1 MLNNKIKAII
11 YKKNRQIVIKKLD
24 PKSDSFQY
32 NDKSYII
39 DKENYYIHRKI
50 AVYSFREEVPI
61 PLALKDLKV
70 LDGKEMVDF
79 DKVLM
84 SSDELNT
91 FKRSKTAKEI
101 LDTIDKGPLENIL
114 PIITLLVTIAGLG
127 ALYWILNGQIMQVLE
142 EIQQFREAI
151 GV

>member
-1 MLNNKIKAII
+1 MNKIKAII

-101 LDTIDKGPLENIL
+101 LDTIDKKPLENIL
-114 PIITLLVTIAGLG
+114 PIITLLVTIVGLG

>member
-1 MLNNKIKAII
+1 MLNNKIRAII
-11 YKKNRQIVIKKLD
+11 YKKNRQVVIKKLN
-24 PKSDSFQY
+24 PNSDSFEY
-32 NDKSYII
+32 NNKSYII
-39 DKENYYIHRKI
+39 DKENYYIYKKL
-50 AVYSFREEVPI
+50 AVYSYREEVPI
-61 PLALKDLKV
+61 PLALKDLQVNK
-70 LDGKEMVDF
+70 GKEVIDF

-101 LDTIDKGPLENIL
+101 LDTIDRGPIENIL
-114 PIITLLVTIAGLG
+114 GIIGIIITVGGLG
-127 ALYWILNGQIMQVLE
+127 ALYWVLNGQIMQILD

>member
-11 YKKNRQIVIKKLD
+11 YKKNRQIIIKKLD
-24 PKSDSFQY
+24 PKSDSFEY

-70 LDGKEMVDF
+70 IDGKETVDF

-114 PIITLLVTIAGLG
+114 PIITLLVTIGGLG

>member
-11 YKKNRQIVIKKLD
+11 YKKNRQVVIKILN
-24 PKSDSFQY
+24 PKSDSFEY
-32 NDKSYII
+32 NHKSYII

-127 ALYWILNGQIMQVLE
+127 ALYYILNGQIMQVLE